1 MQIPHHAPG
10 IMNPRFVVLSQYF
23 KNMLSRL
30 GQFRPISCD
39 FVQLLKNTYSFAV
52 ANKKYPDQSVFLQS
66 NAAKC
71 RVLAVSA
78 LFSKSTFHIRKSGR
92 TTEQRKSVPSNVV
105 KSQYVFVFRTTA
117 GFRVIVETCN
127 LVTYFNVYTAK
138 RVTHHLTITHP

>member
-1 MQIPHHAPG
+1 
-10 IMNPRFVVLSQYF
+10 
-23 KNMLSRL
+23 MLSRL

-78 LFSKSTFHIRKSGR
+78 LFSKSTFHIRKSGK
-92 TTEQRKSVPSNVV
+92 TTEQRKSGQICSLKRSQIVV
-105 KSQYVFVFRTTA
+105 RFRLPDYRRFKA
-117 GFRVIVETCN
+117 IVETCN
-127 LVTYFNVYTAK
+127 PVTSFNDCPAEK
-138 RVTHHLTITHP
+138 VTHYLTITATLIIARKPMDENNRKIR